1 MCNIPHCCL
10 PQESGPCLSPSV
22 TAHPLRPATRQSLG
36 RPSPHQ
42 QADRPRAHPPPK
54 QPKPVESF
62 QTHPCEQARTPRIS
76 HPFKRLS
83 RSEGQV
89 THVLLTRSPLTPPPK
104 KRGQGPFDLHVLSTP
119 PAFVLSQDQTLQKN
133 QKNKPHTN
141 PNNQK
146 SHQDQH
152 AAHSNSPEN
161 QSRPN
166 NQKPTPP
173 PSASHN
179 TPQPLHSQKTPQPTK
194 RNKASQK
201 PKTKQNGTKNKH
213 TIEISNNTPT
223 KEAIPSASAG
233 PLLLGSTRETL
244 ASLALKV
251 KPGIRDPDLSLT
263 TVLRRR
269 SPRTCPRRHP
279 LAPGS
284 PGRRKT
290 YAGGAHPT
298 MRAPR

>member
-1 MCNIPHCCL
+1 M
-10 PQESGPCLSPSV
+10 

-104 KRGQGPFDLHVLSTP
+104 KKQGPFDLHVLSTP

-133 QKNKPHTN
+133 QKTNHT
-141 PNNQK
+141 PTQTTK
-146 SHQDQH
+146 KATKISTQPIPT
-152 AAHSNSPEN
+152 SPEN

-201 PKTKQNGTKNKH
+201 PKTKQKWHKKQTHYRDLKQHTHKRSDPVRFGRTASPRKH
-213 TIEISNNTPT
+213 SRNFSEPRPRGQT
-223 KEAIPSASAG
+223 
-233 PLLLGSTRETL
+233 
-244 ASLALKV
+244 
-251 KPGIRDPDLSLT
+251 RDP
-263 TVLRRR
+263 
-269 SPRTCPRRHP
+269 
-279 LAPGS
+279 
-284 PGRRKT
+284 
-290 YAGGAHPT
+290 
-298 MRAPR
+298 